1 MSAYINEICE
11 DSNTFVKILKNNY
24 GNYVLQTAL
33 KIAKN
38 KELTTLLCS
47 LESSIDLLSEKK
59 RSNKWK
65 RILTSYKDVPCS
77 VGNSSFNAE
86 EDLIRND
93 IQIK

>member
-11 DSNTFVKILKNNY
+11 DIKTFVKILKNNY

-38 KELTTLLCS
+38 KELTTLLHS
-47 LESSIDLLSEKK
+47 IESSIDLLSEKK
-59 RSNKWK
+59 RANKWK
-65 RILTSYKDVPCS
+65 RILISYKDSPLS
-77 VGNSSFNAE
+77 VNNVSFNIM
-86 EDLIRND
+86 EDLFSND